1 MKNLLVSASLLIAGF
16 ANAADVKTMSFDEL
30 KSEIVSI
37 ASENTNRLDNWVEVR
52 EQLNPLV
59 EELVERAN
67 QTVDERVEGK
77 VGSWKQLWTDDTDD
91 TRPNNAFSSLD
102 RDRTFQ
108 VVDADGFFYN
118 ISEIK
123 TKVGLRATAFLRGT
137 YKKQGEGIAIKFT
150 NLDIKALGTKNI
162 TETVY
167 KLEEKKEKFFPA
179 TRLSKYP
186 RGPVGAEGYINTV
199 YVDDEMRV
207 DFGYNTADKIL
218 DMFVLIRM

>member
-1 MKNLLVSASLLIAGF
+1 M
-16 ANAADVKTMSFDEL
+16 
-30 KSEIVSI
+30 
-37 ASENTNRLDNWVEVR
+37 EVR
-52 EQLNPLV
+52 KQLNPLV

-77 VGSWKQLWTDDTDD
+77 VVMKQLWTDDTDD

-108 VVDADGFFYN
+108 VVDADGFSTTS
-118 ISEIK
+118 SEIK

-150 NLDIKALGTKNI
+150 NLDIKALGTKKYHGNSLQAGRK
-162 TETVY
+162 E
-167 KLEEKKEKFFPA
+167 EKFFPA

-199 YVDDEMRV
+199 YVDDEMRSR
-207 DFGYNTADKIL
+207 FWL
-218 DMFVLIRM
+218 QHC

>member
-1 MKNLLVSASLLIAGF
+1 MAGF
-16 ANAADVKTMSFDEL
+16 ANAADVENLSFAEL
-30 KSEIVSI
+30 KSQIVTI
-37 ASENTNRLDNWVEVR
+37 AAKNTNRLDNWVEVR
-52 EQLNPLV
+52 AELEPLV
-59 EELVERAN
+59 EELVARSG
-67 QTVDERVEGK
+67 QSVDERVEGK

-102 RDRTFQ
+102 RARTFQ

-123 TKVGLRATAFLRGT
+123 TKIGLRATAFLRGT

-167 KLEEKKEKFFPA
+167 KLETKKEKFFPA

-207 DFGYNTADKIL
+207 DYGYNTADKVM
-218 DMFVLIRM
+218 DMFVLVRM

>member
-1 MKNLLVSASLLIAGF
+1 MRNLLLGASLLIAGF
-16 ANAADVKTMSFDEL
+16 ANAADVKSMSFDEL
-30 KSEIVSI
+30 KSEIVTI
-37 ASENTNRLDNWVEVR
+37 AAKNTNRLDNWVEVR
-52 EQLNPLV
+52 GQLAPLV
-59 EELVERAN
+59 DELVERAD
-67 QTVDERVEGK
+67 QSVDERVDGK
-77 VGSWKQLWTDDTDD
+77 VGSWKQLWTDDSDD
-91 TRPNNAFSSLD
+91 TRPNNAFSTLD

-108 VVDADGFFYN
+108 VVDEDGFFYN

-123 TKVGLRATAFLRGT
+123 TKIGLRATAFLRGT

-179 TRLSKYP
+179 TRLSQYP
-186 RGPVGAEGYINTV
+186 RGPVGAEGFINTV

-207 DFGYNTADKIL
+207 DYGYNTADEVV

>member
-1 MKNLLVSASLLIAGF
+1 MKKLIVSAALFMAGF
-16 ANAADVKTMSFDEL
+16 ANAADVENLSFAEL
-30 KSEIVSI
+30 KSQIVTI
-37 ASENTNRLDNWVEVR
+37 AAKNTNRLDNWVEVR
-52 EQLNPLV
+52 AELEPLV
-59 EELVERAN
+59 EELVARSG
-67 QTVDERVEGK
+67 QSVDERVEGK

-102 RDRTFQ
+102 RARTFQ

-123 TKVGLRATAFLRGT
+123 TKIGLRATAFLRGT

-167 KLEEKKEKFFPA
+167 KLETKKEKFFPA

-207 DFGYNTADKIL
+207 DYGYNTADKVM
-218 DMFVLIRM
+218 DMFVLVRM